1 MGLAER
7 GRRGGVVTPAP
18 HGVHGVQEASSG
30 LHGQGWGAGGRG
42 PPGAG
47 AQAFRLLVLL
57 VLHASVLE
65 PDLDLPLGQ
74 VEQVGHLH
82 APGPAQV
89 AVEVELLLQLHQLS
103 TGVGGARPLGGGR
116 GATRGAL
123 LPATATLASA
133 SSSSSE
139 C

>member
-7 GRRGGVVTPAP
+7 GRRRGVVAPAP

-30 LHGQGWGAGGRG
+30 LHGQGRGAGRRG

-47 AQAFRLLVLL
+47 AQTFRLLVLL
-57 VLHASVLE
+57 VFHASVLE
-65 PDLDLPLGQ
+65 PDLDLPLRQ

-89 AVEVELLLQLHQLS
+89 AVEVELLLQLHQLGA
-103 TGVGGARPLGGGR
+103 GVGGARPLGGGR
-116 GATRGAL
+116 GAAGGAL
-123 LPATATLASA
+123 FPATAALA
-133 SSSSSE
+133 SSS
-139 C
+139 